1 MKKNIWHSGIEPGS
15 PAQSSKTL
23 TNELFERS
31 LQEIE
36 AQNLENAWI
45 DFFKKFILCI
55 YRKMTEKYLK

>member
-1 MKKNIWHSGIEPGS
+1 MKKKIWHSGIEPGS

-45 DFFKKFILCI
+45 DFRKKNHIV
-55 YRKMTEKYLK
+55 YLSKN